1 MVLPHHSAYIRFYPI
16 IYPSEQLCRV
26 KKCYSFQARCS
37 MIASRQHAVDTA
49 QQQLVSY
56 CGSQL
61 QATARVRLDCLTF
74 PDDIPHRID
83 DGRNTLRLQQVMG
96 IQGCLRLNP
105 QYRVKVH
112 VDAADWEQRLTLQSQ
127 AEHLPELYV
136 PLDHQLIGHNNYSII
151 TAAKTLLA
159 NPHRWWV
166 VDIYLTSESGMC
178 IRTRRIKG

>member
-1 MVLPHHSAYIRFYPI
+1 
-16 IYPSEQLCRV
+16 
-26 KKCYSFQARCS
+26 
-37 MIASRQHAVDTA
+37 MISSRQHAVDTA

-56 CGSQL
+56 CDSQL

-74 PDDIPHRID
+74 PDDIPQRID
-83 DGRNTLRLQQVMG
+83 DGRNTLRLQQVIT
-96 IQGCLRLNP
+96 IQGCLRLNS

-112 VDAADWEQRLTLQSQ
+112 VDAADWEQRLSLQSQ

-136 PLDHQLIGHNNYSII
+136 PLDYQLIGHNNYSII
-151 TAAKTLLA
+151 AAAKTLLA

-178 IRTRRIKG
+178 TRTRSIKADDETHSRCGGSSAAGGDPDLSRAVHQ